1 MKNMRNR
8 EIPVYLF
15 TGFLECGKTKF
26 IQGTLEDERFNTG
39 EKTLLLVCEEGE
51 EEYDPST
58 FYGQNVHI
66 KVLDDKSEMTRENLK
81 KWVEAVHAERV
92 IVEYNGMWLI
102 NEFFEA
108 MPDNWTMYQI
118 ILIAEA
124 STFIQYNA
132 NMRSLVVDKLS
143 NCEMVAFNRFDK
155 NADRMPFH
163 KIVRGISRRCEIIY
177 DFDDGTSEFDEI
189 EDPLPF
195 DVNADIIKVE
205 DRDFALLYREIMENM
220 KQYDGR
226 KVKFKGICAVNPKF
240 PENTFVCGRHIM
252 TCCEDDIQYSGLA
265 CVLPKSMDLQTRDW
279 LEITAKIE
287 FVKHT
292 IYKGK
297 GPVLMATTAEKCEKP
312 EQELATFY

>member
-195 DVNADIIKVE
+195 DVDADIIKVE

-252 TCCEDDIQYSGLA
+252 TCCADDITYCGMLVKWQGSHTVSNA
-265 CVLPKSMDLQTRDW
+265 DW
-279 LEITAKIE
+279 VWLTAEIEIK
-287 FVKHT
+287 FNKL
-292 IYKGK
+292 YGRK
-297 GPVLMATTAEKCEKP
+297 GPVLTAIEVAKTNPP
-312 EQELATFY
+312 EDPVATFY